1 MKRELLIWLFLIVS
15 LKVLSSSACAED
27 NSSCER
33 ETQLTHLYETKYA
46 GHHLRTFQK
55 GKAVYGGNSN
65 INRPQPRRS
74 GANSLLVKS
83 SSLFSVALRHAV
95 LGLLVSVFFF

>member
-1 MKRELLIWLFLIVS
+1 MNIFPL
-15 LKVLSSSACAED
+15 CAD
-27 NSSCER
+27 
-33 ETQLTHLYETKYA
+33 LYETKYA

-65 INRPQPRRS
+65 VNRPRPRPRRS
-74 GANSLLVKS
+74 GANFLLVKS